1 MSLKRFTIIYIR
13 LLIIIFMLGIFA
25 DKPIIFTVSMFIV
38 VATYGLEIAKFKNNN
53 DDNDNSKCN

>member
-1 MSLKRFTIIYIR
+1 
-13 LLIIIFMLGIFA
+13 MLGIFA